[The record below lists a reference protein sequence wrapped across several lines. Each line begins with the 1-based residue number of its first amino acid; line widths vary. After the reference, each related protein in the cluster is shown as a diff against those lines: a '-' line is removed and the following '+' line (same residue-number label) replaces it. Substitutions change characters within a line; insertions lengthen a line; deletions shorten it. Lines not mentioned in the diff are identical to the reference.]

1 MVASQQQLAEAA
13 YIHQMFEK
21 QAEARPNAIA
31 LVFAEETLTYGELN
45 RRANQLAHH
54 LRHLGVGP
62 ESLVGICVERSL
74 EMVWGLLGIL
84 KAGGAYVPFDPAYP
98 SERLSYMLEDSGV
111 SLLLTQQRFAE
122 ATPLRSAK
130 VLLLDADAAVLR
142 QECEENPHCTI
153 SPDNAA
159 YAIYTSG
166 STGQP
171 KAAIN
176 THRAITNR
184 LLWMQDTYHLK
195 EGDRVLQKTSFSFD
209 VSVWEFFWPL
219 MVGARL
225 VLARPGGHRDS
236 AYLSRLIVE
245 QEITT
250 LHFVPS
256 MLRVFLEE
264 SASSTCHNL
273 RRVICSGEALDL
285 ALQEKFF
292 RSMGTVD
299 LHNLYGPTEAA
310 VDVTSWRCE
319 ADSGL
324 GIVPIGRPIS
334 NIEICLLDEQMQA
347 APVGVTGEL
356 YIGGVG
362 LARGY
367 LKRPDLTAERFIP
380 HPYSEEQGTRLYRTG
395 DLARYLA
402 DGNIEYLGRVDQQV
416 KVRGMRVE
424 LGEIEAVLNKHP
436 AVLEALVLVK
446 EYGPADRRLVAYVVP
461 DQAHAL
467 VAKLPRLK
475 KEDLVL
481 SEPLYE
487 LPNGMMI
494 AHRNKWETDFLY
506 SEIFK
511 SETYW
516 SHEIKLDKGACVF
529 DVGANIGL
537 FTLFIGQRCPQAT
550 IYAFEPIPPLYH
562 LLASNARLYGLD
574 VKLFDCGLSSKVGS
588 EKLTYYPDC
597 SILSG
602 CFADKQHEQSVMMSF
617 LRNTHPA
624 WANEAQ
630 SFPDEL
636 LNELVAGRLATKEF
650 VCRLQTISA
659 VIKEHDI
666 DRIDLLKI
674 DAEKSELEVLAGIN
688 EEDWSKVRQVI
699 VEVHDL
705 DGRLEQI
712 KKLLVE
718 HGFDLTVVQD
728 SSFKDTG
735 LYNIY
740 AVDHRAVETGPL
752 QPEKQSSAASNGK
765 WSDPQ
770 RLTRALQNYLRE
782 QLPDYMAPAAIVSLA
797 AMPLTANG
805 KVDRKALPA
814 PDFSWLTADY
824 VAPRTQVEET
834 LAAIW
839 SEVLGQDL
847 IGVHADFFSLG
858 GHSLL
863 ATMVITRVRQT
874 LKIEL
879 PQRLFFEAPTVAK
892 LAQFVE
898 ETKQLGESA
907 TAKLAASEAA
917 TNLSELS
924 TGERASLVMRLKKK
938 PEEISPE
945 QTIPRRKDS
954 GPVPLSFAQ
963 QRLWFLEQLGE
974 SNYLVP
980 ATSRLIGR
988 LDVKALEASL
998 NEIVRRHEAL
1008 RTTFTTIEG
1017 QPMQVIAPQLALTL
1031 SVQDLSRLPFDE
1043 RALEARRLR
1052 EEALRPFDLERGT
1065 LVRAS
1070 LARLDENEH
1079 LLMLTMHHIVSDG
1092 WSLGVLF
1099 SELATLY
1106 EGFVVGQ
1113 PASLPELPIQY
1124 ADFAVWQRQW
1134 LSGKVLERQL
1144 TYWKEQLAGSPAVLE
1159 LPTDRPRPAVQ
1170 TNQGSFLTCEIGPEL
1185 TEALKELSRREGVSL
1200 YMLLLA
1206 AFKTLLARYAD
1217 QEQVVVGTPIAN
1229 RNWIDIENLIGFFVN
1244 TLVLRTDLSGNPPFR
1259 ELLMRI
1265 REVTLGAFAHQDV
1278 PFEKLVEELQPDRD
1292 TSRTPL
1298 FQVMFSLQNAPMP
1311 SLELSNVTMTLLQ
1324 DENTSAQFDLTLDVT
1339 ERPHGMECLLE
1350 YNTDIFEHSTAQRI
1364 LTHFS
1369 NLLES
1374 IANNPQQRLR
1384 ELPLL
1389 TEAERR
1395 KILVQWNDTARD
1407 YPRESCVHQ
1416 LFEQQVERSPQAA
1429 ALVFRDERI
1438 TYAELN
1444 QRANQ
1449 IAQYLRQVGV
1459 RPETRVG
1466 ILLERSVEMPVALLA
1481 ILKAGGAYVA
1491 FDPSYPPE
1499 RLRYMIEDS
1508 DVSVLLTQKC
1518 LLAGLPESLARLI
1531 CLDSEWASI
1540 AELSAQNVPSEAYA
1554 ANLAY
1559 LVYTSG
1565 STGRPKGIL
1574 IEHRS
1579 LVNASYAFI
1588 HKHRMTESDR
1598 LLQFASLS
1606 FDVAAEEFFSA
1617 WLSGGCVVMRPEQVV
1632 GSYAE
1637 FATLLQREKVTVV
1650 NLPASFWLEWLTA
1663 LADHG
1668 GKVPESLRLV
1678 IVGNE
1683 KTLEEMLQ
1691 KWRRLMGDRVA
1702 WSNAYGPSE
1711 TTITA
1716 SNYEPSSNGWAREDK
1731 STVPIGRPVMN
1742 VEMYV
1747 LDAAQQLVPVDVAG
1761 ELYIGGA
1768 GVARGYHKQAAQ
1780 TAERFI
1786 PHPYSGKVGERLYRT
1801 GDAARYRADGNV
1813 EFLGRV
1819 DEQVKIRGFRVEVGE
1834 VEAVLAQHASVR
1846 DSVVLA
1852 REDERGGHRLVAYVV
1867 GSNGEL
1873 RTEELRTYL
1882 KQKLVEYMVPAS
1894 FVMMEA
1900 LPLTPNGKVDRR
1912 ALPEAEGA
1920 RPDTDEVYV
1929 EPRSA
1934 MERTIANIWQE
1945 VLKLE
1950 KVSVND
1956 NFFGLGGHSLLLV
1969 RAHSKVSEV
1978 LRVKLSMMEMF
1989 KYPTVS
1995 ALAEHLSEQRDSTTT
2010 PPQTR
2015 NQAGTRVEALNR
2027 QRQLRQRANQKQQV
2041 GRVNG

>member
-1 MVASQQQLAEAA
+1 MVESQQHLAEAKA
-13 YIHQMFEK
+13 YWQGALSGFTATTSLGVEQKGTRQPGESADYGRQQTTLTKELAEALREFGQHHDVRLETLIHGAWAILLSRYSGETEVLFGSISTEPLNGSAKVKPISKPVVRPLPSRVKVDAEARVGAWLKRLQELRTVICQYGDVSLAQLQAWSGMSPGQSFFESSIASGDAADAFLRVEEDGSRHNLSLKETSCPLVVLARMRERLTLEMVYSRSLFAENVIQQLMRHLRTLLEGMVANSEMRLSALPLLTEPERKQLIEWNSTQVTYPAAAYVHQLFEK
-21 QAEARPNAIA
+21 QAEARPNAVA
-31 LVFAEETLTYGELN
+31 LVFEEETLTYGELN

-54 LRHLGVGP
+54 LRRLGVGP
-62 ESLVGICVERSL
+62 ETLVGICVERSL

-84 KAGGAYVPFDPAYP
+84 KAGGAYVPFDPAHP
-98 SERLSYMLEDSGV
+98 VERLSYMLEDSGV

-122 ATPLRSAK
+122 APPLRAVK
-130 VLLLDADAAVLR
+130 VLLLDAGATVFR
-142 QECEENPHCTI
+142 QECGENPSCSL

-166 STGQP
+166 STGHP

-195 EGDRVLQKTSFSFD
+195 EADRVLQKTPFSFD

-236 AYLSRLIVE
+236 AYLARLLVE

-264 SASSTCHNL
+264 SGSAAGHNL

-285 ALQEKFF
+285 ALQERFF
-292 RSMGTVD
+292 KSLGTVE

-319 ADSGL
+319 SDSEL

-334 NIEICLLDEQMQA
+334 NIEIYLLDEQLQA
-347 APVGVTGEL
+347 VPVGVRGEL

-362 LARGY
+362 LARCY
-367 LKRPDLTAERFIP
+367 LKRADLTAERFIP
-380 HPYSEEQGTRLYRTG
+380 HRYSRTPGARLYRTG

-416 KVRGMRVE
+416 KVRGMRIE
-424 LGEIEAVLNKHP
+424 LGEIEAVLNEHP
-436 AVLEALVLVK
+436 AIQEALVLAR
-446 EYGPADRRLVAYVVP
+446 EYGPADKRLVAYLVP
-461 DQAHAL
+461 
-467 VAKLPRLK
+467 
-475 KEDLVL
+475 E
-481 SEPLYE
+481 
-487 LPNGMMI
+487 
-494 AHRNKWETDFLY
+494 RNKP
-506 SEIFK
+506 K
-511 SETYW
+511 
-516 SHEIKLDKGACVF
+516 
-529 DVGANIGL
+529 
-537 FTLFIGQRCPQAT
+537 
-550 IYAFEPIPPLYH
+550 PL
-562 LLASNARLYGLD
+562 AR
-574 VKLFDCGLSSKVGS
+574 
-588 EKLTYYPDC
+588 
-597 SILSG
+597 
-602 CFADKQHEQSVMMSF
+602 
-617 LRNTHPA
+617 
-624 WANEAQ
+624 
-630 SFPDEL
+630 EL
-636 LNELVAGRLATKEF
+636 QK
-650 VCRLQTISA
+650 
-659 VIKEHDI
+659 
-666 DRIDLLKI
+666 
-674 DAEKSELEVLAGIN
+674 
-688 EEDWSKVRQVI
+688 
-699 VEVHDL
+699 
-705 DGRLEQI
+705 
-712 KKLLVE
+712 
-718 HGFDLTVVQD
+718 
-728 SSFKDTG
+728 
-735 LYNIY
+735 
-740 AVDHRAVETGPL
+740 
-752 QPEKQSSAASNGK
+752 
-765 WSDPQ
+765 
-770 RLTRALQNYLRE
+770 YLRE
-782 QLPDYMAPAAIVSLA
+782 KLPDFMVPAAFVSLEA
-797 AMPLTANG
+797 LLLTPNG
-805 KVDRKALPA
+805 KVDRQALPA
-814 PDFSWLTADY
+814 PDFSELKADY
-824 VAPRTQVEET
+824 VAPRTPVEET
-834 LAAIW
+834 LTAIW
-839 SEVLGQDL
+839 SEVLGAEQV
-847 IGVHADFFSLG
+847 GVHDDFFSMG

-863 ATMVITRVRQT
+863 ATMVITRVRQS
-874 LKIEL
+874 LEIEL
-879 PQRLFFEAPTVAK
+879 PQRVFFETPTVAK

-898 ETKQLGESA
+898 EIKELRESSDG
-907 TAKLAASEAA
+907 KSVLSDASR
-917 TNLSELS
+917 NLNELS
-924 TGERASLVMRLKKK
+924 AGERAALVMRLKKK
-938 PEEISPE
+938 PAEMTQE

-963 QRLWFLEQLGE
+963 QRLWFLDQLGD

-980 ATSRLIGR
+980 TTSRLTGR
-988 LDVKALEASL
+988 LDVKALEDSL

-1008 RTTFTTIEG
+1008 RTTFTTIDS
-1017 QPMQVIAPQLALTL
+1017 QPMQVIAPHLSLTM
-1031 SVQDLSRLPFDE
+1031 SVTDLSRLPLDE
-1043 RALEARRLR
+1043 RAVEARRLR
-1052 EEALRPFDLERGT
+1052 KEALRPFDLERGP

-1070 LARLDENEH
+1070 LLRLTENEH
-1079 LLMLTMHHIVSDG
+1079 LLLLTMHHIVSDG
-1092 WSLGVLF
+1092 WSLGVLIR
-1099 SELATLY
+1099 ELATLY
-1106 EGFVVGQ
+1106 EGFVAGQ
-1113 PASLPELPIQY
+1113 TPSLPELPIQY

-1134 LSGKVLERQL
+1134 LSGEVLERQL
-1144 TYWKEQLAGSPAVLE
+1144 AYWEEQLGGSPAVLE

-1170 TNQGSFLTCEIGPEL
+1170 TNQGSFLTCEIGKEL

-1206 AFKTLLARYAD
+1206 AFKTLLARYAG

-1244 TLVLRTDLSGNPPFR
+1244 TLVLRTDLSGNPPFH
-1259 ELLMRI
+1259 ELLKRI

-1278 PFEKLVEELQPDRD
+1278 PFERLVEELQPERD

-1311 SLELSNVTMTLLQ
+1311 PLELSHVTMSLLQ
-1324 DENTSAQFDLTLDVT
+1324 DESTAAQFDLTLDVT

-1374 IANNPQQRLR
+1374 IAANPQQRLR

-1407 YPRESCVHQ
+1407 YPQESCIHQ
-1416 LFEQQVERSPQAA
+1416 LFEEQVERTPQAA
-1429 ALVFRDERI
+1429 ALVFGDEHI

-1444 QRANQ
+1444 HRANQ
-1449 IAQYLRQVGV
+1449 LAHYLRQIGV

-1466 ILLERSVEMPVALLA
+1466 ILLKRSVEMPVALLA
-1481 ILKAGGAYVA
+1481 TLKAGGAYVA

-1499 RLRYMIEDS
+1499 RLRYMLEDS
-1508 DVSVLLTQKC
+1508 DVSVLLTQER
-1518 LLAGLPESLARLI
+1518 LLAGLPKHRARLI
-1531 CLDSEWASI
+1531 CLDAEWASI
-1540 AELSAQNVPSEAYA
+1540 AEHNAQNVQSGATA
-1554 ANLAY
+1554 SNLAY

-1574 IEHRS
+1574 IEHCS

-1588 HKHRMTESDR
+1588 NNHRMTEGDR

-1606 FDVAAEEFFSA
+1606 FDVAAEEFCAA
-1617 WLSGGCVVMRPEQVV
+1617 WLSGGCAVMRPEQVV
-1632 GSYAE
+1632 GTYAE
-1637 FATLLQREKVTVV
+1637 FVTLLQREKVTVV

-1668 GKVPESLRLV
+1668 GEMPESLRLV

-1683 KTLEEMLQ
+1683 KTLEGMLA
-1691 KWRRLMGDRVA
+1691 KWRRVIGESVE

-1716 SNYEPSSNGWAREDK
+1716 SNYEPSSTGWGRQEK

-1747 LDAAQQLVPVDVAG
+1747 LDAAQQLVPVGVAG

-1786 PHPYSGKVGERLYRT
+1786 PNPYSRKGGERLYRT

-1846 DSVVLA
+1846 ESVVLA

-1867 GSNGEL
+1867 SNNGEVS
-1873 RTEELRTYL
+1873 TEELRSYL
-1882 KQKLVEYMVPAS
+1882 KQQLLEYMVPSS

-1912 ALPEAEGA
+1912 ALPDADGVRTDADEA
-1920 RPDTDEVYV
+1920 YV
-1929 EPRSA
+1929 APRSA

-1945 VLKLE
+1945 VLKVE
-1950 KVSVND
+1950 KVGVND

-1978 LRVKLSMMEMF
+1978 LRVKLSMIEMF

-1995 ALAEHLSEQRDSTTT
+1995 ALAEHLSGQRGSMSA
-2010 PPQTR
+2010 PSQTR
-2015 NQAGTRVEALNR
+2015 NQAETRIEALNR
-2027 QRQLRQRANQKQQV
+2027 QRQLRQRANKKQQV
-2041 GRVNG
+2041 EKDDG